1 MQQFKKLIDEQE
13 IKEITKRLGALI
25 TEEYKNKD
33 LLVLCIMNGSF
44 VFTADLTREIKLHFP
59 IAFLRASSYGDKME
73 SDGNVDIAF
82 KEGDLL
88 KDKDVLVV
96 EDIVDSGNTVV
107 KVNQVLNQFKPKS
120 IKWASLL
127 SKPSRRVVDV
137 DVDFIG
143 KEIEDKFV
151 VGYGLDFNEKYRN
164 LPYIGIYQE

>member
-13 IKEITKRLGALI
+13 INQIIKRLGSEI
-25 TEEYKNKD
+25 TEFYQDKD

-44 VFTADLTREIKLHFP
+44 IFTADLTREIKLHFP

-73 SDGNVDIAF
+73 SDGKVDIAF
-82 KEGDLL
+82 KEGNLL
-88 KDKDVLVV
+88 KGKDVLIV

-107 KVNQVLNQFKPKS
+107 KVNEVLKQFAPNS

-127 SKPSRRVVDV
+127 SKPSRRVVEV
-137 DVDFIG
+137 EVDFIG

-151 VGYGLDFNEKYRN
+151 VGYGLDFNERYRN